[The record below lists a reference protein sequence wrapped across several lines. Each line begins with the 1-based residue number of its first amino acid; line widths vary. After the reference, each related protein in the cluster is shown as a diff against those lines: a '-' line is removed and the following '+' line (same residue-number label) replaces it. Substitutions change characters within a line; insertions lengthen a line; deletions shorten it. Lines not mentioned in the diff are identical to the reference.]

1 MIPVTVHQKVG
12 FLCSALSFP
21 RSLPT
26 HKDLEVQAEKRGMG
40 TGIEPAGFVAQG
52 WRQAIW

>member
-12 FLCSALSFP
+12 FLCSALSLP

-40 TGIEPAGFVAQG
+40 TGIEPVGFVAQG